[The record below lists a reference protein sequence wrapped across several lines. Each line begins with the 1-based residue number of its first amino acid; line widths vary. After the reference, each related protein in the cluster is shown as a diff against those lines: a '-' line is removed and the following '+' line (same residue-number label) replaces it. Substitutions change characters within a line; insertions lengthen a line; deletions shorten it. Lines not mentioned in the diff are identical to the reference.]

1 MQNRERSKNS
11 TIANL
16 IIIKSLPGDSQ
27 GPLVLLRSIAA
38 LIYKRASQ
46 SLGCMYVCMYV
57 CFAYVH
63 TAHKP
68 IHRPILLQSLSRLNQ
83 IAANKDQKSALS
95 LS

>member
-11 TIANL
+11 TITNL

-38 LIYKRASQ
+38 LIYKRASAVIE
-46 SLGCMYVCMYV
+46 MYVCMYV

-83 IAANKDQKSALS
+83 IAANRDQKSALS

>member
-38 LIYKRASQ
+38 LIYKRASAVIE
-46 SLGCMYVCMYV
+46 MYVCMY
-57 CFAYVH
+57 A
-63 TAHKP
+63 
-68 IHRPILLQSLSRLNQ
+68 LLMYIQRISPYIVPFYCSLCP
-83 IAANKDQKSALS
+83 D
-95 LS
+95 